1 MAFARVLPT
10 RPLRV
15 CNQEKA
21 MLMLAIM
28 PIFVAAAGWAFILT
42 LLSGGGIGTFI
53 ILFLI
58 FKILGK

>member
-1 MAFARVLPT
+1 LAFAGTFPDALASGVQGEEP
-10 RPLRV
+10 
-15 CNQEKA
+15 

-53 ILFLI
+53 ILFIIL
-58 FKILGK
+58 KLLGK